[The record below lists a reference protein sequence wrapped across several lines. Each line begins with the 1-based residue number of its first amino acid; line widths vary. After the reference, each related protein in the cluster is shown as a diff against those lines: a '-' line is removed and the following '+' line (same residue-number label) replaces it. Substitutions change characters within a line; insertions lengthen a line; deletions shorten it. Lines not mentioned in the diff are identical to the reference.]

1 MQTKLAPA
9 PAVSPTVELS
19 DEQLE
24 IIGQM
29 NDLAYEH
36 PNETFDQLM
45 QRVGLQFA
53 NELSFEIFLA
63 ACREVFDCERR

>member
-1 MQTKLAPA
+1 MQPKLAVA
-9 PAVSPTVELS
+9 PVVELS

-24 IIGQM
+24 IIGQI

-45 QRVGLQFA
+45 QRVGFQFA
-53 NELSFEIFLA
+53 NEPSFDMFQA
-63 ACREVFDCERR
+63 ACREIFDCERSSGE